1 MAATKAFD
9 KILDCVKSSNLNFCL
24 QLSPF
29 SANISL
35 KKTLIKDKAGFYLN
49 PPEEPDLSLPKKH
62 GLVDVEKA
70 KKITELEHII
80 ADLRVQLEESQTD
93 REHAYETI
101 NKLKG
106 ELFIK
111 LENTETEQVA
121 KEEAFADQLK
131 KKTLEINILKE
142 EKQKLKN
149 QNDNLQMSLQNSKS
163 TATRLNKEVNEN
175 KRIHDKASEQT
186 VKIHK
191 SEIKYWKKELGLE
204 KSQRIKAERKL
215 AIIEKELSKPQHAVS
230 CQTNQTPDTPYTV
243 TDALPPI
250 FGSKLCHR
258 SKAVKFFSRS
268 LPNLSTISWVR
279 VTEEDI
285 QENEAE
291 QALNNQY
298 DRQVDEFYIDA
309 KKKAEA
315 VRQVYEENYIE
326 KLFGED
332 S

>member
-1 MAATKAFD
+1 M
-9 KILDCVKSSNLNFCL
+9 I
-24 QLSPF
+24 
-29 SANISL
+29 
-35 KKTLIKDKAGFYLN
+35 
-49 PPEEPDLSLPKKH
+49 
-62 GLVDVEKA
+62 
-70 KKITELEHII
+70 
-80 ADLRVQLEESQTD
+80 
-93 REHAYETI
+93 
-101 NKLKG
+101 
-106 ELFIK
+106 
-111 LENTETEQVA
+111 
-121 KEEAFADQLK
+121 
-131 KKTLEINILKE
+131 
-142 EKQKLKN
+142 
-149 QNDNLQMSLQNSKS
+149 
-163 TATRLNKEVNEN
+163 
-175 KRIHDKASEQT
+175 
-186 VKIHK
+186 
-191 SEIKYWKKELGLE
+191 
-204 KSQRIKAERKL
+204 
-215 AIIEKELSKPQHAVS
+215 
-230 CQTNQTPDTPYTV
+230 